1 VKIAYVD
8 TSCIVAAAFN
18 EPGATA
24 VTKRLAKFD
33 RVLSS
38 PLLEAE
44 LYSALRREGRDLNE
58 RYIRAIEL
66 ITVDR
71 PLRAEIEQV
80 LSVGYIRG
88 ADCWHLATALYLAAD
103 PSELSFVTL
112 DLPQRTAARKL
123 GFPTP

>member
-1 VKIAYVD
+1 MKIAYVD
-8 TSCIVAAAFN
+8 TSCIVAAAFG
-18 EPGATA
+18 EPGAAA

-44 LYSALRREGRDLNE
+44 LYSALRREGRELSGLHT
-58 RYIRAIEL
+58 RAIEF

-71 PLRAEIEQV
+71 PLRAEIAKV
-80 LSVGYIRG
+80 LSAGYIRG

-103 PSELSFVTL
+103 PSEMSFVTL
-112 DLPQRTAARKL
+112 DLPQRAVARTL
-123 GFPTP
+123 GFSTT